1 MLTLAL
7 TVNTHT
13 QTRGRLCR
21 FWTWP
26 VWRRLCQSEAF
37 ALCHSV
43 PVSGKIYSLMVS
55 LAPPQCS
62 KVPKRESKAALP
74 QVAEEVCYSCSGTSS
89 PQSCDRGGA
98 HSCNTAVPRHGIRV
112 LLGRIIFSCGT
123 IGSFLGFS
131 SPCNLAPA
139 CLWQWKTSSDTAKCP
154 QPDKTKPSWE
164 PLWNTVALGQVA
176 ALLKFSF

>member
-1 MLTLAL
+1 MLTLSTL
-7 TVNTHT
+7 TLKPEEGSADSGPDQCGEDFANLRHL
-13 QTRGRLCR
+13 LC
-21 FWTWP
+21 
-26 VWRRLCQSEAF
+26 VIG
-37 ALCHSV
+37 V

-62 KVPKRESKAALP
+62 KVPKRESKATLP
-74 QVAEEVCYSCSGTSS
+74 QVAKEVCYSCSGTSS

-98 HSCNTAVPRHGIRV
+98 HSCNTAVPRHGIRA

-131 SPCNLAPA
+131 SLCNLAPA

>member
-112 LLGRIIFSCGT
+112 LLGRIIFSWGT

-139 CLWQWKTSSDTAKCP
+139 CCDSEKRLQT
-154 QPDKTKPSWE
+154 QPNVPNQTKLSPVESHCE
-164 PLWNTVALGQVA
+164 IL
-176 ALLKFSF
+176 